1 MSDFMPDQEKIFFSR
16 LNIIFVA
23 FLLFFAFLLSAQF
36 YRQVIKNKYYVA
48 LAKSQHFLAQ
58 ELPAHRGKIYASSIY
73 QKELFLLAGNQKLF
87 ALSLVPRQ
95 IEDKQKI
102 AENIAPLTGLK
113 QEDIFSK
120 INNNNAYIPPIKE
133 NINYDEAQK
142 ILDQKLDGVYLV
154 PQDRR
159 FYPQENLMSNVLGYV
174 DYDGKGNYGIEQYYD
189 KDLQGDSGSF
199 SAEKDVFGRYISLDQ
214 QVEPQ
219 NGKDLYLTIEMPVQY
234 KAEKILNEA
243 VELNGAIGGQIIIE
257 NPKTGEI
264 LAMAQNPSFNP
275 EKYSEEAQNKG
286 IDVFYNATTSG
297 LYEPGSI
304 FKAITM
310 AIALEKNSVKPDTVM
325 DLDASITVAGDTIW
339 TSDRK
344 AHGELDMAQ
353 ILEWS
358 DNVGMVKIEQL
369 IGKDEFYKFL
379 LEKFRL
385 NLPLGI
391 DLPNEVYYEPSDFG
405 LRDIE
410 GATMSFG
417 QGIAVSPMQILASY
431 SALANKGVLMRPYIV
446 GKKVGDKNYEEITKP
461 QKIGQVVS
469 EDATKKLTNM
479 LVDVVDTSYR
489 NYAHID
495 GYRIAGKT
503 GTAQV
508 PSPEGGYYS
517 DKTIQSFAGYF
528 PADDPK
534 FAVLVKLDY
543 PSKSQWAEYS
553 VGPAFN
559 ELTKFLINY
568 YQIPKS

>member
-1 MSDFMPDQEKIFFSR
+1 
-16 LNIIFVA
+16 
-23 FLLFFAFLLSAQF
+23 
-36 YRQVIKNKYYVA
+36 
-48 LAKSQHFLAQ
+48 
-58 ELPAHRGKIYASSIY
+58 
-73 QKELFLLAGNQKLF
+73 
-87 ALSLVPRQ
+87 
-95 IEDKQKI
+95 
-102 AENIAPLTGLK
+102 
-113 QEDIFSK
+113 
-120 INNNNAYIPPIKE
+120 
-133 NINYDEAQK
+133 
-142 ILDQKLDGVYLV
+142 
-154 PQDRR
+154 
-159 FYPQENLMSNVLGYV
+159 
-174 DYDGKGNYGIEQYYD
+174 
-189 KDLQGDSGSF
+189 
-199 SAEKDVFGRYISLDQ
+199 
-214 QVEPQ
+214 
-219 NGKDLYLTIEMPVQY
+219 
-234 KAEKILNEA
+234 
-243 VELNGAIGGQIIIE
+243 
-257 NPKTGEI
+257 
-264 LAMAQNPSFNP
+264 
-275 EKYSEEAQNKG
+275 
-286 IDVFYNATTSG
+286 
-297 LYEPGSI
+297 
-304 FKAITM
+304 
-310 AIALEKNSVKPDTVM
+310 
-325 DLDASITVAGDTIW
+325 
-339 TSDRK
+339 
-344 AHGELDMAQ
+344 
-353 ILEWS
+353 LEWS